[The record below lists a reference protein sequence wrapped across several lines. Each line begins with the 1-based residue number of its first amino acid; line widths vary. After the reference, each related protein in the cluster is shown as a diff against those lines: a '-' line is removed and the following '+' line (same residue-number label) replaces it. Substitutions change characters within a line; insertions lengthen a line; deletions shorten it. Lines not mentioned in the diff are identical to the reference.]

1 MPAGAVRAVI
11 ALDEARR
18 QVLEKCAV
26 LEAVEVLLPTAVGC
40 VAASTVRADAPI
52 PGFANSGMD
61 GYAVQAADTG
71 PGTVDLRVVGST
83 RAGEAPI
90 SMGPGQAVRIM
101 TGAPMPVGADAVCMQ
116 ESTSPGAN
124 NATVRILGAVEP
136 GAYVRR
142 TGDDVAVGQVLL
154 EAGTVLGPAH
164 AGVLAGQGYRKALVH
179 RRPVV
184 GVLSTGDELLDPP
197 APLVPGRIRDGNR
210 PALLAALAQSRF
222 VPVDLGSVPDQETA
236 IGEALEAGAVRCD
249 AVVVSG
255 GVSVGD
261 ADLVT
266 AVLAERCAGTSHW
279 MQVAIRPAKPFAFG
293 LLGGRVPTFGVPG
306 NPVSALVSFELLVRP
321 ALRQMAGHT
330 ALDRPAARAV
340 ADEALTRTADG
351 KVHYFRVRAGFAED
365 GRLHVRPTGVQQSH
379 VLHALAMANAL
390 AVVPDG
396 SGLEA
401 GGSVEVMLLDPEG
414 LAGSGPVGPWG
425 VVP

>member
-1 MPAGAVRAVI
+1 M
-11 ALDEARR
+11 
-18 QVLEKCAV
+18 
-26 LEAVEVLLPTAVGC
+26 
-40 VAASTVRADAPI
+40 
-52 PGFANSGMD
+52 
-61 GYAVQAADTG
+61 QAADTG

-222 VPVDLGSVPDQETA
+222 VPVDLGSVPDEETA

-293 LLGGRVPTFGVPG
+293 LLGGAGPG
-306 NPVSALVSFELLVRP
+306 LRRPGQPGLGPGEL
-321 ALRQMAGHT
+321 
-330 ALDRPAARAV
+330 RAV
-340 ADEALTRTADG
+340 GPPGAAPDGRTHRPGPSGGPSRGRRGPHPDG
-351 KVHYFRVRAGFAED
+351 RRQGPLLSGPGGVCRRTV
-365 GRLHVRPTGVQQSH
+365 RLHVRPTGVQQSH